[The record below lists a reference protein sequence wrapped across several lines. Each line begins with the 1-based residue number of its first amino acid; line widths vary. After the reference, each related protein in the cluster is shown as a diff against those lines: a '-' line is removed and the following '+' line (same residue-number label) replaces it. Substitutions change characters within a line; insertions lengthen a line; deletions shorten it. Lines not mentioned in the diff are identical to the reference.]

1 MLWKKLTTL
10 YGNLVQPL
18 RVGKCAVIRSGGQ
31 TIRTS
36 QVVAIMEIS
45 PEQVSYE
52 TMNTKYTLLNPAM
65 AQVNAIPPVMS
76 AAA

>member
-1 MLWKKLTTL
+1 M
-10 YGNLVQPL
+10 
-18 RVGKCAVIRSGGQ
+18 IRSGGQ

-45 PEQVSYE
+45 PEQVSFE

>member
-1 MLWKKLTTL
+1 MFMKAITTL
-10 YGNLVQPL
+10 YGNLLQPL
-18 RVGKCAVIRSGGQ
+18 RVGECAL
-31 TIRTS
+31 IRTNGKTMRTS
-36 QVVAIMEIS
+36 RVVSITALS
-45 PEQVSYE
+45 PDQVSFE